1 MGITLLDTGDFYG
14 MGHNELLLHE
24 ALWTAA
30 RRCFHCCQIWG
41 TTLSGR
47 SFIGVDGRPEAV
59 KTALAY
65 TLQRL
70 GTDYIDLY
78 QPARLDPAVPI
89 EDTIRAIAE
98 MVQAGYVGHIGLSSR
113 CRHDSARLCGSSN
126 HLVANRILAPQPWH

>member
-1 MGITLLDTGDFYG
+1 

-24 ALWTAA
+24 AL
-30 RRCFHCCQIWG
+30 
-41 TTLSGR
+41 SGR
-47 SFIGVDGRPEAV
+47 RREDAFIAVKFGARSPDGSFIGVDGRPEAV

-89 EDTIRAIAE
+89 EDTIRAIAGASG
-98 MVQAGYVGHIGLSSR
+98 VCRAHWFIRSR